1 MISAVIVEDSRLARM
16 ELNLLIEAHPQI
28 RIVGEADTVKHAFE
42 LIDALAPDLVFMDI
56 HLPGGSGFDVLTRLK
71 KVPMIIFTTAFA
83 HYALESFEHNTID
96 YLLKP
101 ISPEKLNRAIQKA
114 EVSMA
119 RNHPVNVE
127 RKLDYSDKIFVK
139 DRKVSWLIPIEEISM
154 FESKGNYTQIF
165 FNENRPLY
173 HKSLQQ
179 IFASIKEGLFIRA
192 NRRQIVNVQLVR
204 GILKNSDGRMF
215 LKLSSGEEVSVSRRQ
230 MNTVKS
236 SYLL

>member
-1 MISAVIVEDSRLARM
+1 MINVVIVENSRLARM

-28 RIVGEADTVKHAFE
+28 QVVGEADTVKHAVE
-42 LIDALAPDLVFMDI
+42 LIDALAPDLVFLDI
-56 HLPGGSGFDVLTRLK
+56 QLPGGSGFDVLSRLK
-71 KVPMIIFTTAFA
+71 KVPVIIFTTAFA
-83 HYALESFEHNTID
+83 DYALESFEHNTID

-114 EVSMA
+114 EVLMA
-119 RNHPVNVE
+119 KNHPVSLE

-154 FESKGNYTQIF
+154 FESKGNYTQVF
-165 FNENRPLY
+165 FNGNRLLY
-173 HKSLQQ
+173 YKSLQQ
-179 IFASIKEGLFIRA
+179 VFASIKEGLFIRA

-204 GILKNSDGRMF
+204 GILKNSDGRML
-215 LKLSSGEEVSVSRRQ
+215 LKLYSGEDVSVSRRQ
-230 MNTVKS
+230 MNTIKS